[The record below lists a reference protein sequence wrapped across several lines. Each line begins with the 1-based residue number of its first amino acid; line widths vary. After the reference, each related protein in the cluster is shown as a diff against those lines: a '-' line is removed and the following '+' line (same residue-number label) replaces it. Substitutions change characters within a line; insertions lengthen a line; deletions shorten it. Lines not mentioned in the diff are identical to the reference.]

1 MGYMTTVGGLLVVFA
16 AAPVSA
22 SSYTEESNID
32 AFSHLA
38 PLQTEALSSYR
49 GGFRMS
55 NDFTIDIGLSITT
68 SFNGT
73 NIFNNHIANFT
84 IKNGNLDKVFGFN
97 KSGVTNVIQVGE
109 GNVIDQVS
117 SNNAAVSDTVEN
129 SVAST
134 TNTPESVTGSDV
146 VGGAN
151 VNVETSVPDFT
162 QSMLVSNS
170 ITNIIQNTMD
180 NSTIG
185 LSTVVSI
192 DAQVSNIIQQIKV
205 NQKLEDSILSSFY

>member
-1 MGYMTTVGGLLVVFA
+1 
-16 AAPVSA
+16 
-22 SSYTEESNID
+22 
-32 AFSHLA
+32 
-38 PLQTEALSSYR
+38 
-49 GGFRMS
+49 MS

-146 VGGAN
+146 GG

>member
-32 AFSHLA
+32 AFSNLA

-97 KSGVTNVIQVGE
+97 QSGVTNVIQVGE

-117 SNNAAVSDTVEN
+117 SNNAAVGDTVEN

-134 TNTPESVTGSDV
+134 INTPESVTGSDV

>member
-32 AFSHLA
+32 AFSNLA

-55 NDFTIDIGLSITT
+55 SDFTIDIGLSITT

-97 KSGVTNVIQVGE
+97 PSGVTNVIQVGE

-117 SNNAAVSDTVEN
+117 SNNAAAGDSN
-129 SVAST
+129 SVAT
-134 TNTPESVTGSDV
+134 ENVPSVDG
-146 VGGAN
+146 

>member
-117 SNNAAVSDTVEN
+117 SNNAAVGDTVEN
-129 SVAST
+129 
-134 TNTPESVTGSDV
+134 
-146 VGGAN
+146 
-151 VNVETSVPDFT
+151 SVPDFT
-162 QSMLVSNS
+162 QSVLVSNS